1 MGARTIHPFPARMAP
16 EIATDMLAIREDGRP
31 LNVLDPMCGSGTVLS
46 VASSR
51 GHNAVGF
58 DVDPLAVLMTQV
70 AVAPIVGDALDE
82 AAKELIGRVQASRR
96 RLPPWDDRESMQ
108 FAEYWFDTDQ
118 RRQLTRFSIELNRVE
133 SIEIKRALQIALSR
147 IIVTKAPRASL
158 AGDTSHSRP
167 HKVIQ
172 SSNYDVVDG
181 FSRSVRELRKLLDA
195 RELSGS
201 AEASLGDSRELSEV
215 QQSSIDI
222 AITSPPYLNAIDY
235 LRGHKMSLIWLG
247 YSIPELRRIRS
258 DSIGAERGLE
268 SLPLD
273 RVVQMVDSVKSAV
286 PNPERLPVG
295 TITRYVHDLCRFAE
309 ELHRVTRPGAKV
321 IAVVGNSTLRGNFIS
336 NDGLVAKA
344 LTDSGFISKNRVERE
359 LPENKRYMPISTSDA
374 ESSMATR
381 MRAEVVLTM
390 EKAS

>member
-31 LNVLDPMCGSGTVLS
+31 LSVLDPMCGSGTVLS

-70 AVAPIVGDALDE
+70 AVAPIDGDALEE

-96 RLPPWDDRESMQ
+96 RLPPWDDRESTQ

-201 AEASLGDSRELSEV
+201 AEASLGDSRELSAV

-286 PNPERLPVG
+286 PNPDRLPVG
-295 TITRYVHDLCRFAE
+295 TITRYAHDLCRFAE
-309 ELHRVTRPGAKV
+309 ELHRVTRAGAKV

-359 LPENKRYMPISTSDA
+359 LPENKRYMPISTNDA